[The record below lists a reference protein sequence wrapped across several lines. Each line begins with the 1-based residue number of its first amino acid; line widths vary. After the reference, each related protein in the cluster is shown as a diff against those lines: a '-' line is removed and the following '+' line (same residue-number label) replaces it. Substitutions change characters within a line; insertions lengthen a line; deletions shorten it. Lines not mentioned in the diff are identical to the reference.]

1 MLAPHQGR
9 TALPSFR
16 LQPDSRVLA
25 ERPVPAARL
34 PARRPRRMTE
44 TVPFRTARPPAAV
57 CVPRRLIATGLCAL
71 LSACV
76 TPPSSEPPAGAVTTE
91 WSAPLPHGGQRS
103 ALLAWWSG
111 FDDPLV
117 AALVDAAQRA
127 NPTLAQAA
135 ARVTESRALAQAAGS
150 ARWPTLDAN
159 ASAVRSRSALP
170 PAGITQTAS
179 SATLDALWEID
190 LFGAVRQSVAAAEA
204 RADAS
209 RAQWHD
215 ARVSL
220 AAEVAATYVGLRS
233 CEAVLAVYE
242 QDAASLQQTADLVG
256 QKIRAGFDAP
266 ANGALARASAA
277 EAANRVAA
285 QRTECE
291 VTLKQLVQ
299 LTAAPEPALREQ
311 LAPQRARLPQPP
323 SFEVAAVPAAVL
335 SQRPDLAAAER
346 GIAAAAAEVGVAQ
359 ADRYPRL
366 SLSGS
371 IGRASIRSGGQTFDG
386 TTWSFGPGLLMPLFD
401 GGRRRANVDAAQARY
416 EGAVAAYR
424 ERALAAV
431 REVEEALLRL
441 DAAGRR
447 ETDAERAAQDY
458 GEFLAAAQTQWQVGV
473 GSLLDL
479 EQARR
484 AALAANAGL
493 IQVQRERV
501 SAWVQLYKTVGGAWQ
516 ADDDTTTTR

>member
-1 MLAPHQGR
+1 MTEPLSLR
-9 TALPSFR
+9 S
-16 LQPDSRVLA
+16 SRPPTP
-25 ERPVPAARL
+25 RGL
-34 PARRPRRMTE
+34 PARSI
-44 TVPFRTARPPAAV
+44 AAALCLLLGACAAPPA
-57 CVPRRLIATGLCAL
+57 T
-71 LSACV
+71 
-76 TPPSSEPPAGAVTTE
+76 TPPAGALAMA
-91 WSAPLPHGGQRS
+91 WSAPLPHGGQRA
-103 ALLAWWSG
+103 ALRDWWSG
-111 FDDPLV
+111 FDDPQV
-117 AALVDAAQRA
+117 AALIDAAQRA

-135 ARVTESRALAQAAGS
+135 ARVAESRALAQAAGS
-150 ARWPTLDAN
+150 SRWPTLDAN
-159 ASAVRSRSALP
+159 ASAVRSRSVLP
-170 PAGITQTAS
+170 PAGAIQTTS
-179 SATLDALWEID
+179 GATLDALWEID
-190 LFGAVRQSVAAAEA
+190 LFGAVRQGVAAAEA
-204 RADAS
+204 RAEAS

-220 AAEVAATYVGLRS
+220 AATYVGLRS

-242 QDAASLQQTADLVG
+242 EDAASLQQTADLVG
-256 QKIRAGFDAP
+256 QKVRAGFDAP

-277 EAANRVAA
+277 EAVNRVAA
-285 QRTECE
+285 QQTECE
-291 VTLKQLVQ
+291 LSVRQLVQ
-299 LTAAPEPALREQ
+299 LTATSEPALREQ
-311 LAPQRARLPQPP
+311 LLPQRARLPQPS

-346 GIAAAAAEVGVAQ
+346 NIVAAAAEVGAAQ
-359 ADRYPRL
+359 ADRFPRL

-416 EGAVAAYR
+416 DGAMAAYR

-447 ETDAERAAQDY
+447 EADAERAAQGY

-484 AALAANAGL
+484 AALAADAGL
-493 IQVQRERV
+493 IQVRRERV

-516 ADDDTTTTR
+516 ADDDTTTR

>member
-1 MLAPHQGR
+1 MTEPLSLR
-9 TALPSFR
+9 S
-16 LQPDSRVLA
+16 SRPPTP
-25 ERPVPAARL
+25 RGL
-34 PARRPRRMTE
+34 PARSI
-44 TVPFRTARPPAAV
+44 AAALCLLLGACAAPPA
-57 CVPRRLIATGLCAL
+57 T
-71 LSACV
+71 
-76 TPPSSEPPAGAVTTE
+76 TPPAGALAMA
-91 WSAPLPHGGQRS
+91 WSAPLPHGGQRA
-103 ALLAWWSG
+103 ALRDWWSG
-111 FDDPLV
+111 FDDPQV
-117 AALVDAAQRA
+117 AALIDAAQRA

-135 ARVTESRALAQAAGS
+135 ARVAESRALAQAAGS
-150 ARWPTLDAN
+150 SRWPTLDAN
-159 ASAVRSRSALP
+159 ASAVRSRSVLP
-170 PAGITQTAS
+170 PAGAIQTTS
-179 SATLDALWEID
+179 GATLDALWEID
-190 LFGAVRQSVAAAEA
+190 LFGAVRQGVAAAEA

-242 QDAASLQQTADLVG
+242 EDAASLQQTADLVG
-256 QKIRAGFDAP
+256 QKVRAGFDAP

-277 EAANRVAA
+277 EAVNRVAA
-285 QRTECE
+285 QQTECE
-291 VTLKQLVQ
+291 LAVRQLVQ
-299 LTAAPEPALREQ
+299 LTATSEPALREQ
-311 LAPQRARLPQPP
+311 LLPQRARLPQPS

-346 GIAAAAAEVGVAQ
+346 NIVAAAAEVGAAQ
-359 ADRYPRL
+359 ADRFPRL

-416 EGAVAAYR
+416 DGAMAAYR

-447 ETDAERAAQDY
+447 EADAERAAQGY

-484 AALAANAGL
+484 AALAADAGL
-493 IQVQRERV
+493 IQVRRERV

-516 ADDDTTTTR
+516 ADDDTTTR